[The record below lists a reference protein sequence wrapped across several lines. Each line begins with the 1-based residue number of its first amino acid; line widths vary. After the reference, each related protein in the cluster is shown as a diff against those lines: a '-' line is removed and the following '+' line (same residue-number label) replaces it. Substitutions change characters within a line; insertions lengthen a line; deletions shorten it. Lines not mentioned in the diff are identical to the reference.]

1 MPMTEQEAFQLIS
14 LVSDTYNI
22 EFHESKYKAWVSIL
36 TKDGDYK
43 SSEKKLRNF
52 IKQSKYKPTI
62 ADVLATKPKAFE
74 MNEKPVEETHQ
85 YKLENDPEYA
95 RKWQEVKRK
104 GQAFIKELRS
114 ND

>member
-52 IKQSKYKPTI
+52 IKQSKYKPTVS
-62 ADVLATKPKAFE
+62 DVLAIKPKTFVPD
-74 MNEKPVEETHQ
+74 KVPVEETHT
-85 YKLENDPEYA
+85 YKLEHDPAYKKEYEAVRDKA
-95 RKWQEVKRK
+95 R
-104 GQAFIKELRS
+104 AFIKELRH

>member
-43 SSEKKLRNF
+43 SSEKKLRNY
-52 IKQSKYKPTI
+52 IKQSKYKPTL

-74 MNEKPVEETHQ
+74 IKEKPVEETHQ
-85 YKLENDPEYA
+85 YKLEHDPAYKKEYEAVRDKA
-95 RKWQEVKRK
+95 RT
-104 GQAFIKELRS
+104 FIKELRH